1 MKKMIWIISITYFY
15 LIHICFAYN
24 TDYYRNNTEDIF
36 VKYTQISITNTT
48 DSIPLHALN
57 EDLNPVTLYLINRK
71 KLKRNIII

>member
-1 MKKMIWIISITYFY
+1 MNKMIWIVSTIYFY
-15 LIHICFAYN
+15 LIHICFADN

-48 DSIPLHALN
+48 NSIPLHDLN

-71 KLKRNIII
+71 GLRRKIMK